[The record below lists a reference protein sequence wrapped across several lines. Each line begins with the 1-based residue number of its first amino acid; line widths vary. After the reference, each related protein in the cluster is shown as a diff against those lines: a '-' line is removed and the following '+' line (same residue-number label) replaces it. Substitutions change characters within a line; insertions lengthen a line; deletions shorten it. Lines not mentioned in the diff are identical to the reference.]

1 MVNKMKKS
9 NDKEQSH
16 EEKLKDLEKRMA
28 DAFAK
33 DKSHTMN
40 LSKN

>member
-1 MVNKMKKS
+1 MTKS
-9 NDKEQSH
+9 DTKQQSH

-33 DKSHTMN
+33 DRSHIMN
-40 LSKN
+40 LAKN